1 MKDFPL
7 QKVGVFSLSSQ
18 PDATRYAAG
27 IAALRNCG
35 VSVTEPPIL
44 PSLRRLAGTDEARA
58 AAFNRLANDASLQAL
73 IATRGGYGVTRCLA
87 QIDFAA
93 LRTSGAWLIG
103 YSDVSALLLAA
114 ASLGC
119 TRLIHGPMICSG
131 WNLFSDA
138 PEVFEREYDALC
150 DIISGA
156 CTSYQCNNATILR
169 AGMAQGRLYPT
180 NLTMLQCLIGT
191 PFLPDLRG
199 AILVLEDVNVPAH
212 GIDRILSH
220 LRLGGLLAQLSGLVF
235 GAFCEAEDAEE
246 IPTILAEYAAMINGP
261 VVSGIPFGHRH
272 PSQPLP
278 VGVEAT
284 LTADNH
290 GMQLT
295 W

>member
-1 MKDFPL
+1 MKPFPL
-7 QKVGVFSLSSQ
+7 QRVGVFSLSSQ

-27 IAALRNCG
+27 IAALRNCD
-35 VSVTEPPIL
+35 VSVIEPPIL
-44 PSLRRLAGTDEARA
+44 PALRRLAGTDEARA
-58 AAFNRLANDASLQAL
+58 AAFNRLASDASLQAL

-114 ASLGC
+114 ASRGC

-138 PEVFEREYDALC
+138 PAEFEREYNALC
-150 DIISGA
+150 DIISGDSH
-156 CTSYQCNNATILR
+156 SYRFNDATILR
-169 AGMAQGRLYPT
+169 AGVVQGRLYPT

-191 PFLPDLRG
+191 PFLPDLRD

-212 GIDRILSH
+212 GIDRMLSH
-220 LRLGGLLAQLSGLVF
+220 LRLCGLLAQLSGLVF
-235 GAFCEAEDAEE
+235 GTFSEADDAEE
-246 IPTILAEYAAMINGP
+246 LPEIFAEYAAMINGP
-261 VVSGIPFGHRH
+261 VISGIPFGHTH

-290 GMQLT
+290 GMQLS